1 MLSKGC
7 ELFGGSN
14 KTETFALSGVVAVP
28 SNNVSMLKLS
38 ELVHTGTQTSQFAM
52 DDFQTV
58 NIWLWNLAS
67 EQQNLIATDC
77 QSNSEKLVELLLENT
92 KKREQSEQF
101 SSLEEDGRK
110 DKFLLGP
117 TCYQLNKEMAFD

>member
-14 KTETFALSGVVAVP
+14 KTGTFALSGVVAVP
-28 SNNVSMLKLS
+28 SNNVSMLKIS

-58 NIWLWNLAS
+58 NIWLWNLAFD
-67 EQQNLIATDC
+67 QQNLVATDC

-92 KKREQSEQF
+92 KKREQF

-110 DKFLLGP
+110 NKFLLGP